1 MKKNLELIAS
11 GLGTP
16 DLDAATAHS
25 SALGKSFSIAVNAS
39 STLAAGVGAHVKIL
53 VDGKSVGTAT
63 IKATP
68 AHYTF
73 KSTLTQNAPHTVKVV
88 YSNDAVVGGHDRN
101 LSLNG
106 IRINGHSISASSS
119 YETYHANGQGTFKA
133 DGAMNWNGTAAFK
146 LPASIFHGSGGVPS
160 APTIYVSTG
169 GNDSGSGS
177 AGSPFATLA
186 KAVSAAEQAGIHVIK
201 IEGGTYRLTSTINLS
216 GSNSGLTIESVPGT
230 HAVLDG
236 GGSLS
241 TLINLSG
248 ATNVVLRH
256 LTFQNTGSNGA
267 AVSLSGADHNR
278 IVGNYFSNTGEGLI
292 LQNGSSNNV
301 VSGNELDN
309 SKTSAIVVQN
319 ASNGNRFDSNLI
331 NGTGAIGTQGGGIFM
346 HGANN
351 NMVSHNLVENTAG
364 IGIGIENWDSS
375 TVNVGNSVI
384 DNVLKNTSMS
394 TASTDSGAIYM
405 LGRSDV
411 NTQTV
416 IRGNYISG
424 PNAPQNAHVVGIY
437 LDELTSGVKISNNI
451 VTNVITHAVQ
461 IHGGS
466 NDTVYNN
473 VFDLGANSGL
483 QYGKDSAILFQSM
496 SGHGMTGNSFT
507 QNIIASTS
515 PTPIGLSSIGGGNPT
530 IDDNF
535 YMDLLNSHFGTTG
548 DHLNETNAHFGNA
561 DFLNQAAGNYALGGG
576 SGAHAIGFV
585 SINQSVM
592 GLHPTGAHWYA
603 SV

>member
-1 MKKNLELIAS
+1 MKKDFELLADR
-11 GLGTP
+11 LGV
-16 DLDAATAHS
+16 AADDSSTAHTS
-25 SALGKSFSIAVNAS
+25 TLGKSFNITVNAS
-39 STLAAGVGAHVKIL
+39 STLAAGVGAHVKVL
-53 VDGKSVGTAT
+53 VDGKAIGTAT
-63 IKATP
+63 IKAT
-68 AHYTF
+68 AADYTF
-73 KSTLTQNAPHTVKVV
+73 ASKLMPNAPHTVKVV

-106 IRINGHSISASSS
+106 IRTNGHSISASSS
-119 YETYHANGQGTFKA
+119 YETYQAKGQGTFKS
-133 DGAMNWNGTAAFK
+133 DGAMNWNGTATFK
-146 LPASIFHGSGGVPS
+146 LPASIFRVSGSHTP
-160 APTIYVSTG
+160 APALYVSTG
-169 GNDSGSGS
+169 GNDSGSGVAS
-177 AGSPFATLA
+177 SPFATLA
-186 KAVSAAEQAGIHVIK
+186 KAVAAAEQSGIHVIK
-201 IEGGTYRLTSTINLS
+201 IEGGTYRISSTLNL
-216 GSNSGLTIESVPGT
+216 GSANSGLTIESNPGS

-236 GGSLS
+236 SGTQS

-248 ATNVVLRH
+248 ASNVILRH

-267 AVSLSGADHNR
+267 AVVLSGADHNR
-278 IVGNYFSNTGEGLI
+278 IVGNHFSNTHEGLL

-309 SKTSAIVVQN
+309 SATSAIEVQN

-351 NMVSHNLVENTAG
+351 NVISHNLVENTAG
-364 IGIGIENWDSS
+364 IGIGIENWDSN
-375 TVNVGNSVI
+375 TINVGNSVL
-384 DNVLKNTSMS
+384 DNILKNTSMS

-411 NTQTV
+411 NTQSV
-416 IRGNYISG
+416 IRGNYISA

-437 LDELTSGVKISNNI
+437 LDELTSGVNISNNI

-466 NDTVYNN
+466 NVSVHNN
-473 VFDLGANSGL
+473 IFDLGANSGL
-483 QYGKDSAILFQSM
+483 QYGKDSAILFQSEN
-496 SGHGMTGNSFT
+496 GQAMTGNSFA

-515 PTPIGLSSIGGGNPT
+515 PTPLGLSSIGGGNPT
-530 IDDNF
+530 INDNF

-561 DFLNQAAGNYALGGG
+561 DFVNQAAGNYTLGSG

-592 GLHPTGAHWYA
+592 GLHPTTVHWY